1 MIILFYF
8 IGLLLGAC
16 LGYSLDQYVKESR
29 HINDI
34 AQKHKND
41 AEYPYIIEENI
52 EDESPVSEKFLR
64 DCKKVAEKYKRD
76 NGGWIPVEERLPEME
91 YDTVLCVT
99 DRNYYVVAVYTRE
112 DGFRTMDIS
121 VYGEIIA
128 WHPLPLYKPERSN
141 NHDGK

>member
-16 LGYSLDQYVKESR
+16 LGYSLDQYVKGKQ

-52 EDESPVSEKFLR
+52 EGESPVSEKFLR
-64 DCKKVAEKYKRD
+64 DYRRMV
-76 NGGWIPVEERLPEME
+76 
-91 YDTVLCVT
+91 
-99 DRNYYVVAVYTRE
+99 
-112 DGFRTMDIS
+112 
-121 VYGEIIA
+121 
-128 WHPLPLYKPERSN
+128 
-141 NHDGK
+141 